1 MLLIAGLTF
10 TAMLIAVAGM
20 AIGAMVT
27 GQRLKGSCGGEGGAD
42 CICDREGR
50 PRECER
56 PNPTGE
62 APLAQLPSGRGSAA

>member
-1 MLLIAGLTF
+1 MLIVAGLTF
-10 TAMLIAVAGM
+10 TAMLIAVGAM

-27 GQRLKGSCGGEGGAD
+27 GRRLKGSCGGVGAAD

-56 PNPTGE
+56 PTSTEP
-62 APLAQLPSGRGSAA
+62 PLAQLPTSRKTVA